1 MKKNITF
8 LFLLAGLLI
17 FSCKKKQPT
26 SPADLE
32 IPDPYFRVKIVE
44 VGTGV
49 PVPDADVYLFDE
61 AENGTNLSFYGH
73 MFSDENGEVS
83 WLKTDSIDKICV
95 QKEGYFNSCGTGYY
109 LTEPPVSQGTYTMY
123 PEAWIRISVVD
134 DEPLNP
140 DYFIEHSISEPG
152 TFGYYGIAPGYTQVR
167 RVKGNVDKTFYML
180 QLLYLDFEL
189 YDTLAFDEFTLN
201 PPAFDTIDF
210 VYHY

>member
-1 MKKNITF
+1 MKKNYTF
-8 LFLLAGLLI
+8 LFVLAGLLI

-26 SPADLE
+26 TPADLE

-83 WLKTDSIDKICV
+83 WLRTDSIDKICV
-95 QKEGYFNSCGTGYY
+95 QKDGYFNSCGTGLY

-140 DYFIEHSISEPG
+140 EIIITHTLAEPG
-152 TFGYYGIAPGYTQVR
+152 TTSNSQVWQGISHTVLSSGNLENQFFITQM
-167 RVKGNVDKTFYML
+167 VDDGTSG
-180 QLLYLDFEL
+180 
-189 YDTLAFDEFTLN
+189 YDTLSFESITLI
-201 PPAFDTIDF
+201 PTAFDTLDF